1 MAFIPAEV
9 FADRQRRVRE
19 FLTTHDYQALLIS
32 DPDHFYMMTGFHL
45 DVAPWERPIAAVIP
59 ARGEPFLIMN
69 ELSTHHLMMARERG
83 TLNVANYVL
92 YVEHPRSTHRTYT
105 RDRWL
110 DLLAA
115 KLRQWG
121 GFTKG
126 NLVADRVSVFRG
138 LTKRLHG
145 LGEIGNATRFLVE
158 MRQVKYRQE
167 IEIMRL
173 GATLTDWGQDR
184 YMELVRAGM
193 LVVELDL
200 EVARRMAV
208 EGAGRFPGDRVEVR
222 VVSLSGPASASPHG
236 TGADAGMRL
245 EKGDGVVNIIIVRLN
260 GLVVENERT
269 LFLGAP
275 RSDIQRRAYA
285 AATEANL
292 AAIEKLVAGTPVAE
306 VDAAAQRVIEQHGF
320 ADHIM
325 HRTGHGMGIAGHEFP
340 EDMAFNYRPLE
351 ENEVYSCEPG
361 VYIYGVGGFRQDDT
375 VVVGKTRP
383 EVLTTRSKRLED
395 QIVQA

>member
-9 FADRQRRVRE
+9 FEDRQRRARE
-19 FLTTHDYQALLIS
+19 FLTARDSQALLAS
-32 DPDHFYMMTGFHL
+32 DPDHFYMLTGFHL
-45 DVAPWERPIAAVIP
+45 DVAPWERPVAAVIP

-83 TLNVANYVL
+83 SLHVANYAL
-92 YVEHPRSTHRTYT
+92 YVEHPRTTHRTYT

-115 KLRQWG
+115 KLREWG

-126 NLVADRVSVFRG
+126 SLVADRVSLFRG
-138 LTKRLHG
+138 LARRLHG
-145 LGEIGNATRFLVE
+145 VSEIGNATRFLVE
-158 MRQVKYRQE
+158 MRQVKYPQE

-173 GATLTDWGQDR
+173 AAALTDWGQDR
-184 YMELVRAGM
+184 YMELARPGM
-193 LVVELDL
+193 LVAELDL

-208 EGAGRFPGDRVEVR
+208 EGAARFRGDRVEVR
-222 VVSLSGPASASPHG
+222 VFSLSGAASASPHG
-236 TGADAGMRL
+236 TGADAGMRF

-269 LFLGAP
+269 LFIGAP
-275 RSDIQRRAYA
+275 RSEIQRKAYT
-285 AATEANL
+285 AATQANL
-292 AAIEKLVAGTPVAE
+292 AAIEKFVAGTPVAE
-306 VDAAAQRVIEQHGF
+306 VDAAAQRVIEHHGF

-351 ENEVYSCEPG
+351 EREVYSCEPG

-383 EVLTTRSKRLED
+383 EVLTTRSKRIED
-395 QIVQA
+395 QTVPV

>member
-1 MAFIPAEV
+1 VAFIPAEV
-9 FADRQRRVRE
+9 FKDRQRRVRE
-19 FLTTHDYQALLIS
+19 FLTAHDSHALLVS
-32 DPDHFYMMTGFHL
+32 DPDHFYMLTGFHL
-45 DVAPWERPIAAVIP
+45 DVAPWERPVAAVVP

-69 ELSTHHLMMARERG
+69 ELSTHHLMMARERRS
-83 TLNVANYVL
+83 LHVANYAL
-92 YVEHPRSTHRTYT
+92 YVEHPRAMHRTYT

-115 KLRQWG
+115 KLREWG

-126 NLVADRVSVFRG
+126 RLFADRVSVYRG
-138 LTKRLHG
+138 LTRRLQG
-145 LGEIGNATRFLVE
+145 VSEIGNATRFLVE
-158 MRQVKYRQE
+158 MRQVKYPQE
-167 IEIMRL
+167 IETMRL
-173 GATLTDWGQDR
+173 AASLTDWGQDR
-184 YMELVRAGM
+184 YMELARPGM

-208 EGAGRFPGDRVEVR
+208 EGAARFRGDRVEVR
-222 VVSLSGPASASPHG
+222 VFSLSGPASASPHG
-236 TGADAGMRL
+236 TGADAGMRF

-269 LFLGAP
+269 LFMGAP
-275 RSDIQRRAYA
+275 RSEIQRKAYA

-292 AAIEKLVAGTPVAE
+292 AAIEKFVAGTPVAE

-351 ENEVYSCEPG
+351 EHEVYSCEPG

-375 VVVGKTRP
+375 VVVGKKRP
-383 EVLTTRSKRLED
+383 EVLTTRSKRIED
-395 QIVQA
+395 QTVPV